1 MRLHLPFE
9 RNVFINCPFDDAY
22 MPLLRPMVFCIYRL
36 GFQPRIALER
46 HDSAEARIE
55 KIIELIQNSRYGI
68 HDLSRIKADKAG
80 EMFRLNMPLELGI
93 DIGAKRF
100 GEGPLRSK
108 KCLILESE
116 RYRYQAAISDL
127 SNSDIAVHG
136 DEPLEAFTAVRNWL
150 DAEAGLGADGP
161 TRLWDQFTDFMAD
174 NDDVLIARG
183 FSRRDIDRL
192 PLPTLMQ
199 NMQDWVRAHPL

>member
-1 MRLHLPFE
+1 MTGPLSFE
-9 RNVFINCPFDDAY
+9 QNVFINCPFDDAY
-22 MPLLRPMVFCIYRL
+22 MPLLRPMVFCVYRVGL
-36 GFQPRIALER
+36 RPRIALER

-55 KIIELIQNSRYGI
+55 KIIELIQNSKYGI

-100 GEGPLRSK
+100 GQGQLQSK
-108 KCLILESE
+108 KCLILETE
-116 RYRYQAAISDL
+116 RYRYQAAVSDL

-136 DEPLEAFTAVRNWL
+136 NEPLEAFTVVRNWL
-150 DAEAGLGADGP
+150 DTEAGLNIDGP
-161 TRLWDQFTDFMAD
+161 TRLWDQFTDFVAD
-174 NDDVLIARG
+174 NDDALVKRG

-192 PLPTLMQ
+192 PLATLMQ
-199 NMQDWVRAHPL
+199 NMDDWVTAHPL

>member
-1 MRLHLPFE
+1 MSFE
-9 RNVFINCPFDDAY
+9 QNVFINCPFDDAY
-22 MPLLRPMVFCIYRL
+22 MPLLRPMVFCVYRVGL
-36 GFQPRIALER
+36 RPRIALER

-55 KIIELIQNSRYGI
+55 KIIELIQNSKYGI

-100 GEGPLRSK
+100 GQGQLQSK
-108 KCLILESE
+108 KCLILETE
-116 RYRYQAAISDL
+116 RYRYQAAVSDL

-136 DEPLEAFTAVRNWL
+136 NEPLEAFTVVRNWL
-150 DAEAGLGADGP
+150 DTEAGLNIDGP
-161 TRLWDQFTDFMAD
+161 TRLWDQFTDFVAD
-174 NDDVLIARG
+174 NDDALVKRG

-192 PLPTLMQ
+192 PLATLMQ
-199 NMQDWVRAHPL
+199 NMDDWVTAHPL

>member
-1 MRLHLPFE
+1 M
-9 RNVFINCPFDDAY
+9 
-22 MPLLRPMVFCIYRL
+22 
-36 GFQPRIALER
+36 R

-55 KIIELIQNSRYGI
+55 KIIELIQNSKYGI

-100 GEGPLRSK
+100 GQGQLQSK
-108 KCLILESE
+108 KCLILETE
-116 RYRYQAAISDL
+116 RYRYQAAVSDL

-136 DEPLEAFTAVRNWL
+136 NEPLEAFTVVRNWL
-150 DAEAGLGADGP
+150 DTEAGLNIDGP
-161 TRLWDQFTDFMAD
+161 TRLWDQFTDFVAD
-174 NDDVLIARG
+174 NDDALVKRG

-199 NMQDWVRAHPL
+199 NMDDWVTAHPL

>member
-1 MRLHLPFE
+1 MRPGLSFE

-55 KIIELIQNSRYGI
+55 KILELIQGSRYGI

-100 GEGPLRSK
+100 GEGRLRDK

-161 TRLWDQFTDFMAD
+161 TRLWDQFTDFVAD
-174 NDDVLIARG
+174 NDDILVRRG

-199 NMQDWVRAHPL
+199 NMQNWVKAHPL